1 MKITK
6 SQLRKMIKE
15 VVLKEF
21 NGGGDL
27 GDIAKIIYVEA
38 YHPQGGSGLY
48 ALEVFD
54 KSGEKEKFQYM
65 RDFNK
70 RFGTDFSER
79 EGVMSFGQWMN
90 KMAPHIEVEEDDM
103 DVS

>member
-6 SQLRKMIKE
+6 SQLRKIIKE
-15 VVLKEF
+15 ELTKEF
-21 NGGGDL
+21 NAGEDL

-54 KSGEKEKFQYM
+54 KSGEKERNPYLEA
-65 RDFNK
+65 N
-70 RFGTDFSER
+70 
-79 EGVMSFGQWMN
+79 
-90 KMAPHIEVEEDDM
+90 P
-103 DVS
+103 